1 MEFTIERVGIA
12 DAAELL
18 ALQIGYRP
26 EAAIYNDL
34 SIPPLVQSLES
45 PQGEF
50 ATHTFLSAR
59 PVLKFDSGITGA
71 IGGSQSG
78 DTCRIG
84 RLIVLPEY
92 QRRGL
97 GSRLM
102 AAIEDAFPAAK
113 RYELFT
119 GHLSEGNLRLYR
131 RLGYKEFRRPQV
143 TASLQFVFLE
153 KFSLRV

>member
-1 MEFTIERVGIA
+1 MEFTIERAGIA
-12 DAAELL
+12 DAAEVL